1 MTDKV
6 QTIPAR
12 EWLDLRALTQYV
24 SVSERTVREWIHRHK
39 NPLPAVQVGN
49 KLLVKKSV
57 FDEWLMG
64 HTVAPSQNVDV
75 IVEDV
80 MRRMRD

>member
-1 MTDKV
+1 MTDRLQKL
-6 QTIPAR
+6 PR
-12 EWLDLRALTQYV
+12 EWLNLRALTEYA
-24 SVSERTVREWIHRHK
+24 SVSERTLREWIHRFE

-57 FDEWLMG
+57 FDQWLTG
-64 HTVAPSQNVDV
+64 HAIAPSESVDV

-80 MRRMRD
+80 MQRMRD